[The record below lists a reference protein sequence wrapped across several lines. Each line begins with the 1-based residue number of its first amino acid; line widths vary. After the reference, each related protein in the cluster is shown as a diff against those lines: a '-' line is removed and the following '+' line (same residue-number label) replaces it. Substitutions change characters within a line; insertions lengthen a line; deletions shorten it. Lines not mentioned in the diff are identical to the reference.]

1 MGVTASDIPRLL
13 AELTLE
19 EKASLLSGSDFW
31 HTQAVERLGVPAVM
45 LTDGPHGL
53 RKQAGATDH
62 LGLNESVPATCFPS
76 AAGLGSSWDP
86 DLLRRVGEVLGEET
100 RANGVAVL
108 LGPGINMK
116 RSPLC
121 GRNFEY
127 FAEDPHLAGEL
138 ATPLVQGIQSKG
150 VGTSLKHFAAN
161 NQETDRMRVSA
172 EVDERTLR
180 EIYLPAFEKVVT
192 RAEPWTVMCSYNRI
206 NGTYASQDPWLLTD
220 VLRTEWG
227 FEGLVVSDWGAVDDR
242 VAGVAAGLDLEM
254 PASDGINDAR
264 VVEAV
269 RSGALDEADL
279 DRAVTRVLALIA
291 RSRAAL
297 AEPGTTD
304 LEANHALAHEAATRA
319 AVLLKNEGGV
329 LPLDRET
336 FASTAVVIGELARTP
351 RYQGAGSSQVN
362 PTRLVSTLDA
372 LRERGLDVP
381 FAPGYPLAEAAG
393 AVGQERSDS
402 ELRREAVELAT
413 GRTAVLFL
421 GLPAI
426 DESEGYDRAH
436 LDLPSSHTLLLAE
449 VAAVAE
455 RTVVLLANG
464 SAVTVADWQERADAI
479 LELWL
484 GGQAGG
490 SAAVDL
496 ILGDAAPS
504 GRLAESMPER
514 LTDVPAQLNFPGEHG
529 VVRYGEGIFIGYRG
543 LDATSAPVSYPFG
556 HGLTYTTFA
565 YSDLTVEATPVTERT
580 GAGDGVVVVTAVV
593 TNTGGRAGVA
603 VPQLYV
609 GRPDSL
615 IARAPRELR
624 AFARLELAPGASRT
638 VEFALTRRDLSHWDT
653 VTGGWSVE
661 PGTLEIS
668 VGASSRDLPLT
679 ATVPLEAPVRP
690 VPLTAY
696 STIGEWVADPAA
708 GPALLEAMGEFGAMF
723 GPDSPEPATA
733 AFLTAMPLVKVPL
746 MGMGGTFT
754 VDDLDALLERFGS
767 RPQAQV
773 TASYATVKRSY
784 TG

>member
-1 MGVTASDIPRLL
+1 VAITTSDIPRLL

-31 HTQAVERLGVPAVM
+31 HTQAITRLGIGAVM
-45 LTDGPHGL
+45 VTDGPHGL

-62 LGLNESVPATCFPS
+62 LGLNDSVPATCFPS
-76 AAGLGSSWDP
+76 AAGLGSAWDP
-86 DLLRRVGEVLGEET
+86 DLLRRVGEALGEET
-100 RANGVAVL
+100 RANAVAVL

-127 FAEDPHLAGEL
+127 FSEDPHLAGEL
-138 ATPLVQGIQSKG
+138 ATQLVQGIQSKG
-150 VGTSLKHFAAN
+150 VGTSLKHFAVN

-192 RAEPWTVMCSYNRI
+192 RAKPWTVMCSYNKI

-264 VVEAV
+264 VVDAV
-269 RSGALDEADL
+269 RSGELTEADL
-279 DRAVTRVLALIA
+279 DQAVTRVLALIA
-291 RSRAAL
+291 RSQAAL

-304 LEANHALAHEAATRA
+304 LEANHALAREAATRA
-319 AVLLKNEGGV
+319 AVLLKNDGGV
-329 LPLDRET
+329 LPLERRSVAT
-336 FASTAVVIGELARTP
+336 TAVVIGEMARTP

-362 PTRLVSTLDA
+362 PTRLVSALDE
-372 LRERGLDVP
+372 LREQGLELP

-393 AVGQERSDS
+393 AVGQERSAG

-426 DESEGYDRAH
+426 DESEGYDREH
-436 LDLPSSHTLLLAE
+436 LELPESHTALLRE
-449 VAAVAE
+449 VAAVAD
-455 RTVVLLANG
+455 RTVVLLSNG
-464 SAVTVADWQERADAI
+464 SAVTVAGWQEQADAI

-490 SAAVDL
+490 SAAIDL
-496 ILGDAAPS
+496 LLGDAAPS
-504 GRLAESMPER
+504 GRLAESVPER
-514 LTDVPAQLNFPGEHG
+514 LTDLPAQLNFPGENG
-529 VVRYGEGIFIGYRG
+529 IVRYGEGIFIGYRG
-543 LDATSAPVSYPFG
+543 LDATAAPVSYPFG
-556 HGLTYTTFA
+556 HGLTYTTFSYA
-565 YSDLTVEATPVTERT
+565 GLAVDARPVTEGT
-580 GAGDGVVVVTAVV
+580 AEGETVVEVSAVV
-593 TNTGGRAGVA
+593 TNTGERAGVA

-609 GRPDSL
+609 GRPGSQVS
-615 IARAPRELR
+615 RAPRELR
-624 AFARLELAPGASRT
+624 AFARVELAPGESRT

-653 VTGGWSVE
+653 LTGGWTVE
-661 PGTLEIS
+661 PGALEIS

-679 ATVPLEAPVRP
+679 TTVPLEAPSRR

-696 STIGEWVADPAA
+696 STIGEWVADPDA
-708 GPALLEAMGEFGAMF
+708 GPALLEAMGDFGAMF
-723 GPDSPEPATA
+723 GPDSPEASTA

-746 MGMGGTFT
+746 MGMSDAFT
-754 VDDLDALLERFGS
+754 VEDLDALLERFGT
-767 RPQAQV
+767 R
-773 TASYATVKRSY
+773 
-784 TG
+784 